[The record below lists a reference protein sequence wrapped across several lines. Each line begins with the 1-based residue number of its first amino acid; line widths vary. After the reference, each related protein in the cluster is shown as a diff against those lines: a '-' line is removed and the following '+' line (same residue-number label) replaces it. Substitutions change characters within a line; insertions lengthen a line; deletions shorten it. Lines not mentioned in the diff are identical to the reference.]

1 MSTKDVQPCHAE
13 RSEAS
18 RCPSRQTLRAVYTEW
33 NECAQGDNLSHRAR
47 PEAAC
52 SVGARAVK
60 GGRVGL
66 HGRPWGGAGRTH
78 QARKDE
84 SATHCHPDPTH
95 VILSEAKDLVRL
107 AEILRCTQHDS
118 APPDCRAEV
127 DVYWVSGLRVP
138 GKFTRLVNTHHPPF

>member
-18 RCPSRQTLRAVYTEW
+18 RCPSRQTLRGVYTEW
-33 NECAQGDNLSHRAR
+33 NECAQGDNLSHQAR
-47 PEAAC
+47 PEAAY

-78 QARKDE
+78 QARRDE
-84 SATHCHPDPTH
+84 SATHCHPDLTT
-95 VILSEAKDLVRL
+95 VTLIATNGLSM
-107 AEILRCTQHDS
+107 T
-118 APPDCRAEV
+118 
-127 DVYWVSGLRVP
+127 SGCAQSQPRSGQTVLWNQCP
-138 GKFTRLVNTHHPPF
+138 CW